1 MQHQPC
7 VLKPPLE
14 HKRPCA
20 PGLVSQTHAFGLG
33 MHAVH
38 NGPIGRRQQPQK
50 RRVRLTQLDGH
61 GAVVHR
67 TDARGN
73 HRIQNP
79 APRRHDRGVAQPLQG
94 KDHVGCVDGT
104 SVRESDP
111 RPEMKRVGVGDGVN
125 LPRFRHT
132 RDNFEV
138 RIQLHQAVVQLVH
151 HPHVLQAAGGRRV
164 QACDGRAFVVPKHVL
179 VGTLHAVSGAQ
190 AATCTG
196 CQKAQHRQGPN
207 PVNKGGVFAFL
218 RHKP

>member
-1 MQHQPC
+1 MSWTTSMCAPRRGRAKDYPLRPAPNIQGWDATQPC

-20 PGLVSQTHAFGLG
+20 PGLVSQTHAFSLG

-67 TDARGN
+67 TDAAGTTASK
-73 HRIQNP
+73 IQP
-79 APRRHDRGVAQPLQG
+79 QTTRPRVAQPLQG

-111 RPEMKRVGVGDGVN
+111 RPEVKRVGVGDEVN

-138 RIQLHQAVVQLVH
+138 AFNSTKPSYNWSTTHMCSRLRA
-151 HPHVLQAAGGRRV
+151 AAGSS
-164 QACDGRAFVVPKHVL
+164 L
-179 VGTLHAVSGAQ
+179 
-190 AATCTG
+190 
-196 CQKAQHRQGPN
+196 
-207 PVNKGGVFAFL
+207 
-218 RHKP
+218 